1 MKERA
6 ESWKDSKHETNT
18 SAEEI
23 FTSERWSKHPNIDTT
38 LPAQSKP
45 YIICNNLKRKRD
57 NKGYEFVKIEEK
69 EYFYWQQSF
78 SKILSMTV

>member
-6 ESWKDSKHETNT
+6 ESWKEDSKHKTNT

-23 FTSERWSKHPNIDTT
+23 FTSERWSKHQNIDTT

-45 YIICNNLKRKRD
+45 CIICNNLKRKRD
-57 NKGYEFVKIEEK
+57 NEKYESVKIEEQ
-69 EYFYWQQSF
+69 EYFDW
-78 SKILSMTV
+78 